1 MFFVYSPGCLVVL
14 WCHTRAVLALP
25 ELCPA
30 VSTRSCLE
38 ILLLLS
44 RASVARFRC
53 RLSLRL
59 KSISFCHI
67 RECSFSRCR
76 FASQVAPPTTNRL
89 CLRTCWSSREMCSGC
104 TAQGI
109 VAMSNDIQSSLPF
122 GQAAPCTTA
131 HIWEELLRV
140 PGLASTTHTNCAS
153 TQ

>member
-1 MFFVYSPGCLVVL
+1 MLFVYSLGCLVVL

-30 VSTRSCLE
+30 VSSRSCLE
-38 ILLLLS
+38 ILLLLF

-59 KSISFCHI
+59 KSMSFCHI

-76 FASQVAPPTTNRL
+76 SASQVAPTTTHRL
-89 CLRTCWSSREMCSGC
+89 CLRTCWSSKALCSGC

-109 VAMSNDIQSSLPF
+109 VAMSNDIQSSLARPLPARQHTF
-122 GQAAPCTTA
+122 GG
-131 HIWEELLRV
+131 V
-140 PGLASTTHTNCAS
+140 LAGAWACKHHPH
-153 TQ
+153 